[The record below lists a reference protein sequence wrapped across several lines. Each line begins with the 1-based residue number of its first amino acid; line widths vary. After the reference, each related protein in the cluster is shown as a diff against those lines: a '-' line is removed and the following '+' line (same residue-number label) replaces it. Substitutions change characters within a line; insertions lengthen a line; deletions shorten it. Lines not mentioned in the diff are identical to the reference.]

1 MKKIFLLSLFTILL
15 TFSSYSQTSKWGNTS
30 TDSNTDTPPDGLKV
44 GDEWGGGI
52 VVYIDESGKR
62 GRIMA
67 KEENL
72 STVIQW
78 STNLTAI
85 GNLSTGYDWGT
96 QLASDNLGRDN
107 FQAVLD
113 FYVNNEGSAPAFEYV
128 RDIEIDG
135 YDDWYIPSAWELKEA
150 SLYIRDYFSRTVT
163 GYWSSLESQNGGAAY
178 YLDRV
183 NDNGG
188 TGRGS
193 DSLTIKAYDKTKTN
207 GKMKVIPFR
216 SFGE

>member
-1 MKKIFLLSLFTILL
+1 
-15 TFSSYSQTSKWGNTS
+15 
-30 TDSNTDTPPDGLKV
+30 
-44 GDEWGGGI
+44 
-52 VVYIDESGKR
+52 
-62 GRIMA
+62 MA

-78 STNLTAI
+78 STNESAI
-85 GNLSTGYDWGT
+85 GNLSTGYQWGT
-96 QLASDNLGRDN
+96 QVASDNLGRDN

-113 FYVNNEGSAPAFEYV
+113 FYISNEGSAPAFEYV

-150 SLYIRDYFSRTVT
+150 SLYIRDYFSRTVS
-163 GYWSSLESQNGGAAY
+163 GYWSSLESENGGAAY

-193 DSLTIKAYDKTKTN
+193 DSLNIKAYAKTQTN